1 MDQKNQEQRK
11 VQQTR
16 KGAKEIKSSERAVE
30 DGKRNKQRNE
40 GII

>member
-11 VQQTR
+11 EQQIR
-16 KGAKEIKSSERAVE
+16 RAAKEIKSSERAVE
-30 DGKRNKQRNE
+30 DGKRNKQRKE